1 LDNLGVILNRKLNLR
16 IGAFSG
22 RDKKI
27 VLAVVNNYGLK
38 RLEDIV
44 LGVDANALM
53 IMENTF
59 NVLGKGFSKPKVY

>member
-1 LDNLGVILNRKLNLR
+1 MDILGVILNRKLNLR

>member
-1 LDNLGVILNRKLNLR
+1 MDNLGVILNRKLNLR